1 MSVKYT
7 RGYYLRGFGSMGLA
21 VGVVILVSSPAMPGE
36 LRGLIY
42 FLAFGVSL
50 GILETVAKRR
60 GWPSKIRKGD

>member
-7 RGYYLRGFGSMGLA
+7 RGHYLRGFGSIGLA
-21 VGVVILVSSPAMPGE
+21 VGVVVLVSSPAMPGE

-50 GILETVAKRR
+50 GTLETIARRR
-60 GWPSKIRKGD
+60 GWPRKVLKSD